1 MNLETGNNASII
13 TYKGITPK
21 IHPSVFLCEGVK
33 IIGDVEIGEN
43 SSVWYNSVIRGDV
56 NYIRIGE
63 GTNIQDM
70 SMLHVTIKK
79 HPLIIGNNITV
90 AHSVT
95 LHGCTVKDNSMIGI
109 GAICLDG
116 SIIESHSLVAAG
128 SLVREGFV
136 VPEGTLVA
144 GVPAK
149 IIKELKPEEIENLT
163 GIAKRY
169 TGYVDEYR
177 RQS

>member
-1 MNLETGNNASII
+1 METGNNASII